1 MLRLFLEDLYNKD
14 HLNPTLLSHVEK
26 ELNRII
32 RSSEFQS
39 QESFKVSEGTILKK
53 LPSTKGTLIMGMP
66 QNLHDV
72 AHLGNEPSKIL
83 SWVLAQSSTFFPRMI
98 SQPSMPE
105 GKPGGL
111 TLGALP
117 RKISLSSL
125 EDHVRQ
131 LVRSVPGKIPLKK
144 YAKFLIP
151 IYVSS
156 LLTRTLAKVEFQEK
170 KRIPGFFGLNVSM
183 DDDGDGDTKT
193 ERFWVDIPY
202 IQDLSLLIKDIFLR
216 FIQPIKFSTHSSANW
231 IHLHSRSTQQGL
243 GKAEFTFDP
252 ETGLNCGI
260 CVERDTDTFQLMLSV
275 NHAQSPISSQAQ
287 RVVDQ
292 MVKELN
298 SDLRNQQSLE

>member
-1 MLRLFLEDLYNKD
+1 MLRLVLEDLYNKD
-14 HLNPTLLSHVEK
+14 HLNTTSLGHVEK
-26 ELNRII
+26 ELNGII
-32 RSSEFQS
+32 RSLEFQS

-53 LPSTKGTLIMGMP
+53 LPSTTGSLIVGMP

-83 SWVLAQSSTFFPRMI
+83 AWVLAQSSTFFPRMI
-98 SQPSMPE
+98 SK
-105 GKPGGL
+105 GKPKGL

-125 EDHVRQ
+125 EDHVAQ
-131 LVRSVPGKIPLKK
+131 LVGSVPGKIPLRK

-151 IYVSS
+151 IYVAS

-170 KRIPGFFGLNVSM
+170 KRIPGFFSLNVSM
-183 DDDGDGDTKT
+183 DDNGDGDGDAKT

-202 IQDLSLLIKDIFLR
+202 IQDLPLLIKDIFLR
-216 FIQPIKFSTHSSANW
+216 FIQPIKFSTHSPANW
-231 IHLHSRSTQQGL
+231 IHLHSRSMQQAL

-252 ETGLNCGI
+252 ETGLTCGI

-298 SDLRNQQSLE
+298 SDLRNQQSSE